1 MDSLICQD
9 HIVHFLQ
16 QHIDNPPH
24 LMFFGP
30 PGCGKTSM
38 SRAFIHAYLSKH
50 GVPEAEHKDYIL
62 LLNSVDD
69 RGIGTI
75 RGQLTEFV
83 RRTRR
88 YPNVKAWV
96 WMDDADSVPIVSQ
109 QALRRILENYE
120 PYARFLFVAAGPEPF
135 IEPLQSRCVMLQFL
149 SVNLHENSEY
159 FQKGYN
165 LTISDE
171 ASAWMISMALGN
183 ARLYKLFHQI
193 LKASGITNVSAQ
205 DVQAIVNAPPVK
217 QLEDLGRAA
226 LQNDRVKTLKCLLA
240 LWSAGYCF
248 EDIIYLMEIVCRIY
262 KFFTPEETQRLYLK
276 CGEGHVAMILNK
288 TRLLDALA
296 VFTAPTVLG
305 PYTMMSTTVE
315 PPVIVPSEPVKPS
328 PKRSPMKSPA
338 KSPRK
343 AKIEVTFE

>member
-9 HIVHFLQ
+9 HITYYLKN
-16 QHIDNPPH
+16 HIDNPSH

-38 SRAFIHAYLSKH
+38 ARAFIHAYLTKN
-50 GVPEAEHKDYIL
+50 GVPENEHKDYIL

-149 SVNLHENSEY
+149 PVNLIFNKE
-159 FQKGYN
+159 FFKQADN

-171 ASAWMISMALGN
+171 AEQWMISMALGN
-183 ARLYKLFHQI
+183 ARMYKLFHQI
-193 LKASGITNVSAQ
+193 LKASGLKEVTAQ
-205 DVQAIVNAPPVK
+205 DVQAIVNAPPVEM
-217 QLEDLGRAA
+217 LERLGRAA
-226 LQNDRVKTLKCLLA
+226 LDNNRVHTLKSLLA

-248 EDIIYLMEIVCRIY
+248 EDIIYLMEIICRIY
-262 KFFTPEETQRLYLK
+262 NFFTPQETQRLYLK

-305 PYTMMSTTVE
+305 PW
-315 PPVIVPSEPVKPS
+315 
-328 PKRSPMKSPA
+328 
-338 KSPRK
+338 
-343 AKIEVTFE
+343 

>member
-1 MDSLICQD
+1 MDSLVCQD
-9 HIVHFLQ
+9 HIQGFLKN
-16 QHIDNPPH
+16 HIDNPPH

-30 PGCGKTSM
+30 PGCGKTSLT
-38 SRAFIHAYLSKH
+38 RAFIHAYLTKF
-50 GVPEAEHKDYIL
+50 GVPENEHKHYIL

-88 YPNVKAWV
+88 YPKVKAWV
-96 WMDDADSVPIVSQ
+96 WMDDADSVPTVSQ

-149 SVNLHENSEY
+149 PVNLAMHKNFFRTPS
-159 FQKGYN
+159 
-165 LTISDE
+165 TVRISDE
-171 ASAWMISMALGN
+171 AVSWMVSMSLGN
-183 ARLYKLFHQI
+183 ARLFKIFNQMLES
-193 LKASGITNVSAQ
+193 SGMT
-205 DVQAIVNAPPVK
+205 DVTAKDIQAIVNAPPIDK
-217 QLEDLGRAA
+217 LIELGYASLKEDRI
-226 LQNDRVKTLKCLLA
+226 KTLKALLN

-248 EDIIYLMEIVCRIY
+248 EDIIYLMEIMCRIY
-262 KFFTPEETQRLYLK
+262 NYFSPEECQKLYLK

-288 TRLLDALA
+288 TRFLDALA

-305 PYTMMSTTVE
+305 SFTVN
-315 PPVIVPSEPVKPS
+315 
-328 PKRSPMKSPA
+328 
-338 KSPRK
+338 K
-343 AKIEVTFE
+343 A

>member
-1 MDSLICQD
+1 MDSLICQE
-9 HIVHFLQ
+9 HITSFLKN
-16 QHIDNPPH
+16 HIDAPPH

-30 PGCGKTSM
+30 QGCGKTSM
-38 SRAFIHAYLSKH
+38 ARAFIHAYLSKH
-50 GVPEAEHKDYIL
+50 GVPNTEHKDYIL

-88 YPNVKAWV
+88 YPQAKAWV
-96 WMDDADSVPIVSQ
+96 WMDDADSVPVVSQ

-120 PYARFLFVAAGPEPF
+120 PYTRFLFVASGPEPF

-149 SVNLHENSEY
+149 PVNLILNRGFFTKQSRLEVD
-159 FQKGYN
+159 
-165 LTISDE
+165 IE
-171 ASAWMISMALGN
+171 AEAWMTSMALGN
-183 ARLYKLFHQI
+183 ARLYKLYHQM
-193 LKASGITNVSAQ
+193 LEASGLTKVTAA
-205 DVQAIVNAPPVK
+205 DVQAIVNAPPV
-217 QLEDLGRAA
+217 QMLEKLGRAS
-226 LQNDRVKTLKCLLA
+226 LQGNRVETLKSLLN

-248 EDIIYLMEIVCRIY
+248 EDIVYLMEIICRIY
-262 KFFTPEETQRLYLK
+262 SFFTPMETQKLYLR

-305 PYTMMSTTVE
+305 PY
-315 PPVIVPSEPVKPS
+315 
-328 PKRSPMKSPA
+328 
-338 KSPRK
+338 
-343 AKIEVTFE
+343 

>member
-9 HIVHFLQ
+9 HITHFLKN
-16 QHIDNPPH
+16 HIDNPTH

-38 SRAFIHAYLSKH
+38 ARAFIHAYLTKH
-50 GVPEAEHKDYIL
+50 GVPEDEHKNYIL

-88 YPNVKAWV
+88 YPQAKAWV
-96 WMDDADSVPIVSQ
+96 WMDDADSVPVVSQ

-149 SVNLHENSEY
+149 PVNLMFNKS
-159 FQKGYN
+159 FFKQSADM
-165 LTISDE
+165 TISDE
-171 ASAWMISMALGN
+171 AEQWMISMALGN

-193 LKASGITNVSAQ
+193 LKASGLKQVTAI
-205 DVQAIVNAPPVK
+205 DVQAIVNAPPVEM
-217 QLEDLGRAA
+217 LERLGRAA
-226 LQNDRVKTLKCLLA
+226 ITGNRVNTLKALLS

-248 EDIIYLMEIVCRIY
+248 EDIVYLMEIICRIY
-262 KFFTPEETQRLYLK
+262 TFFTPEDTQRLYLK

-305 PYTMMSTTVE
+305 P
-315 PPVIVPSEPVKPS
+315 
-328 PKRSPMKSPA
+328 
-338 KSPRK
+338 
-343 AKIEVTFE
+343 F

>member
-9 HIVHFLQ
+9 HITHFLKN
-16 QHIDNPPH
+16 HIDAPPH

-30 PGCGKTSM
+30 SGCGKTSM
-38 SRAFIHAYLSKH
+38 ARAFIHAYLSKH
-50 GVPEAEHKDYIL
+50 GVPENEHKNYIL

-88 YPNVKAWV
+88 YPAVKAWV
-96 WMDDADSVPIVSQ
+96 WMDDADSVPVVSQ

-120 PYARFLFVAAGPEPF
+120 PYTRFLFVASGPEPF

-149 SVNLHENSEY
+149 PVNLVFNRAFFHKNS
-159 FQKGYN
+159 K
-165 LTISDE
+165 LRIAPD
-171 ASAWMISMALGN
+171 ADAWMMSMSLGN
-183 ARLYKLFHQI
+183 ARLYKLFHQM
-193 LKASGITNVSAQ
+193 LESTGMTEVSAS
-205 DVQAIVNAPPVK
+205 DVQAIVNAPPVR
-217 QLEDLGRAA
+217 QLETLGRAVLA
-226 LQNDRVKTLKCLLA
+226 EDRVATLKSLLT

-248 EDIIYLMEIVCRIY
+248 EDIIYLLEIVCRIY
-262 KFFTPEETQRLYLK
+262 NYFSPEETQKLYLK

-305 PYTMMSTTVE
+305 PFGSV
-315 PPVIVPSEPVKPS
+315 
-328 PKRSPMKSPA
+328 
-338 KSPRK
+338 
-343 AKIEVTFE
+343 

>member
-1 MDSLICQD
+1 MDTLICQD
-9 HIVHFLQ
+9 HITYYLKN
-16 QHIDNPPH
+16 HIDNPSH

-38 SRAFIHAYLSKH
+38 ARAFIHAYLTKN
-50 GVPEAEHKDYIL
+50 GVPDNEHKDYIL

-149 SVNLHENSEY
+149 PVNLMFNKD
-159 FQKGYN
+159 FFKQTDN

-171 ASAWMISMALGN
+171 AEQWMISMALGN
-183 ARLYKLFHQI
+183 ARMYKLFHQI
-193 LKASGITNVSAQ
+193 LKASGLKEVTAQ
-205 DVQAIVNAPPVK
+205 DVQAIVNAPPVEM
-217 QLEDLGRAA
+217 LERLGRAA
-226 LQNDRVKTLKCLLA
+226 LDNNRVHTLKSLLA

-248 EDIIYLMEIVCRIY
+248 EDIIYLMEIICRIY
-262 KFFTPEETQRLYLK
+262 NFFTPQETQRLYLK

-305 PYTMMSTTVE
+305 PW
-315 PPVIVPSEPVKPS
+315 
-328 PKRSPMKSPA
+328 
-338 KSPRK
+338 
-343 AKIEVTFE
+343 

>member
-9 HIVHFLQ
+9 HITHFLKN
-16 QHIDNPPH
+16 HIDAPPH

-30 PGCGKTSM
+30 SGCGKTSM
-38 SRAFIHAYLSKH
+38 ARAFIHAYLSKH
-50 GVPEAEHKDYIL
+50 GVPEHEHKNYIL

-88 YPNVKAWV
+88 YPAVKAWV
-96 WMDDADSVPIVSQ
+96 WMDDADSVPVVSQ

-120 PYARFLFVAAGPEPF
+120 PYTRFLFVASGPEPF

-149 SVNLHENSEY
+149 PVNLVFNRAFFHKNS
-159 FQKGYN
+159 K
-165 LTISDE
+165 LRIAPD
-171 ASAWMISMALGN
+171 ADAWMMSMSLGN
-183 ARLYKLFHQI
+183 ARLYKLFHQM
-193 LKASGITNVSAQ
+193 LESTGMTEVSAS
-205 DVQAIVNAPPVK
+205 DVQAIVNAPPVR
-217 QLEDLGRAA
+217 QLETLGRAVLA
-226 LQNDRVKTLKCLLA
+226 EDRVATLKSLLT

-248 EDIIYLMEIVCRIY
+248 EDIIYLLEIVCRIY
-262 KFFTPEETQRLYLK
+262 NYFSPEETQKLYLK

-305 PYTMMSTTVE
+305 PFASTGL
-315 PPVIVPSEPVKPS
+315 
-328 PKRSPMKSPA
+328 
-338 KSPRK
+338 
-343 AKIEVTFE
+343 

>member
-9 HIVHFLQ
+9 HITHFLKN
-16 QHIDNPPH
+16 HIDNPTH

-38 SRAFIHAYLSKH
+38 ARAFIHAYLTKH
-50 GVPEAEHKDYIL
+50 GVPEDEHKNYIL

-88 YPNVKAWV
+88 YPQAKAWV
-96 WMDDADSVPIVSQ
+96 WMDDADSVPVVSQ
-109 QALRRILENYE
+109 QALRRINLMFNKS
-120 PYARFLFVAAGPEPF
+120 FFK
-135 IEPLQSRCVMLQFL
+135 QSSDMTV
-149 SVNLHENSEY
+149 
-159 FQKGYN
+159 
-165 LTISDE
+165 SDE
-171 ASAWMISMALGN
+171 AEQWMISMALGN

-193 LKASGITNVSAQ
+193 LKAAGLKQVTAI
-205 DVQAIVNAPPVK
+205 DVQAIVNAPPVEM
-217 QLEDLGRAA
+217 LERLGRAA
-226 LQNDRVKTLKCLLA
+226 LSGNRVNTLKALLS

-248 EDIIYLMEIVCRIY
+248 EDIVYLMEIICRIY
-262 KFFTPEETQRLYLK
+262 TFFTPEDTQRLYLK

-305 PYTMMSTTVE
+305 P
-315 PPVIVPSEPVKPS
+315 
-328 PKRSPMKSPA
+328 
-338 KSPRK
+338 
-343 AKIEVTFE
+343 F

>member
-1 MDSLICQD
+1 MDTLICQD
-9 HIVHFLQ
+9 HITYYLKN
-16 QHIDNPPH
+16 HIDNPSH

-38 SRAFIHAYLSKH
+38 ARAFIHAYLTKN
-50 GVPEAEHKDYIL
+50 GVPDNDHKDYIL

-149 SVNLHENSEY
+149 PVNLMFNKE
-159 FQKGYN
+159 FFKQADN

-171 ASAWMISMALGN
+171 AEQWMISMALGN
-183 ARLYKLFHQI
+183 ARMYKLFHQI
-193 LKASGITNVSAQ
+193 LKASGLKEVTAQ
-205 DVQAIVNAPPVK
+205 DVQAIVNAPPVEM
-217 QLEDLGRAA
+217 LERLGRAA
-226 LQNDRVKTLKCLLA
+226 LDNNRVHTLKSLLA

-248 EDIIYLMEIVCRIY
+248 EDIIYLMEIICRIY
-262 KFFTPEETQRLYLK
+262 NFFTPQETQRLYLK

-305 PYTMMSTTVE
+305 PW
-315 PPVIVPSEPVKPS
+315 
-328 PKRSPMKSPA
+328 
-338 KSPRK
+338 
-343 AKIEVTFE
+343 